1 MCLVIGAHGADQDR
15 LVLDLF
21 RLCSFS
27 SPALEFIQLETE
39 KRSHKIFET
48 KGGLACMTGSY
59 QTMP

>member
-1 MCLVIGAHGADQDR
+1 MCLVIGAHGADQGR

-21 RLCSFS
+21 QLCSFS

-39 KRSHKIFET
+39 KHRHKVFEI
-48 KGGLACMTGSY
+48 KGGSACMTGSY